1 MLILSLFNELTKYCL
16 KQQFLHTI
24 ILFLLV
30 SVFAG
35 CSTEKNTRASRTF
48 HNVTSRYNIYF
59 NANESIK
66 EGLASVEERIEDD
79 YTRILPLYKE
89 SDPATASLVKSDMDY
104 AVAKCSKLIEIHSIK
119 KKPKRKRGGGSRK
132 YQEFASQEEFNK
144 WIDESYL
151 LMGKAYFYQHNFFA
165 AIDNFSYVV
174 RKYPDEETADEAQV
188 WLIRAYSEL
197 DRFIEANEVIQAIQA
212 NDDFPKKLER
222 DFAIATAYYYIKQ
235 FEYDNAIKLLD
246 IAIDKTFWKK
256 DKARLQYIV
265 AQLYQELGQNQAAA
279 EAFKRV
285 RKMNPD
291 YTMAFN
297 AMINAAGV
305 FSGEGNAE
313 DLKKRLNKMLRDKKN
328 VDFRDQI
335 YYALGNLFFGEGN
348 RDVAKDNYKQS
359 VATSFK
365 NQYQRA
371 LSAITLADIYFEDLN
386 YRGAQMYY
394 DSAMIIIDETYPNYD
409 NLSARYKS
417 LSSLVDNILTVE
429 REDSLQK
436 IANMPDAKREAFIAS
451 LMKAEQERQRNME
464 NVAMQGAR
472 SQGYYRSNRYR
483 MGMGRSGGGGWY
495 FYNPQ
500 TVSYG
505 RVTFQQQWGKR
516 KLEDD
521 WRRANKGIV
530 LDPQEVE
537 EMAEAEPEVQRVE
550 DPLKKEF
557 YTQDLPLND
566 SLMEVSHNLIRD
578 ALYNTGK
585 IFKSEFEDY
594 KLSAEAFEE
603 LIKRY
608 PDNIYKLSAYFDLYD
623 LYELMGDKV
632 KANYY
637 RNLIITDYPK
647 SKFAQFLQNPNFF
660 VEMAAKTDSINRIY
674 QNIFRNYKGGNY
686 QNVLSLSGQIKSME
700 PDSVM
705 LPKIDFMQTI
715 ASGVLSDVHNF
726 ETLLNEYIV
735 QYPEKEPM
743 PLAQEILTLIQDST
757 LTDYQKLVDM
767 GYISEEIQNE
777 ELLPEN
783 FLSEDE
789 FGGKFSYDEDLLHY
803 FVIAYPRDEEDNIDL
818 NRLKFDIANY
828 NIDHYTK
835 IDYDIETDY
844 LNDELAFVLVRA
856 MTNKENA
863 LIYHGAII
871 RKASV
876 FKTLQGIEYINF
888 VVSSTNYRAVKEEG
902 STADYLKFFVKNY
915 SRYIRSNFSDDEMD
929 ISPEELMARAE
940 AENNALKERG
950 TFVTVKAGAAGL
962 FNTKIDTTQSFVI
975 AVKDKGLSLRP
986 LMRGFADF
994 NRDKFRPWNLA
1005 LQLKEVGDYQLLVV
1019 KGIPAL
1025 NESMSYFRSAI
1036 TTRSLFEPLGQSSY
1050 RNFLITD
1057 DNLKTL
1063 INEDKV
1069 EEYITFFRNNYIQRR
1084 ASSSS
1089 AASERKATVTP
1100 TATEQTTE
1108 TTPTVDAEATLPDDL
1123 PYNQEIEGPHRIVFV
1138 IPVTGVFKDAFINGL
1153 QQFNQSNFANSGF
1166 VIEDQQLD
1174 QARQLIIVKGMEDQ
1188 ATARQYFGAVVR
1200 NRDLFDP
1207 LGTAQYRNFL
1217 ISDENFGIF
1226 LQEKNITDYMDFYK
1240 KVYLGK

>member
-1 MLILSLFNELTKYCL
+1 MKKRL
-16 KQQFLHTI
+16 LHTI
-24 ILFLLV
+24 FLFLLV
-30 SVFAG
+30 SIFAG

-59 NANESIK
+59 NANEAVK
-66 EGLASVEERIEDD
+66 EGVLTIDERIEDD
-79 YTRILPLYKE
+79 FTRILPIYKE
-89 SDPATASLVKSDMDY
+89 SDPAVVRMVKSDMDY
-104 AVAKCSKLIEIHSIK
+104 AVVKCSKLVEIHSIT
-119 KKPKRKRGGGSRK
+119 KKPKRKKGGGSRK

-144 WIDESYL
+144 WIDDSYL

-188 WLIRAYSEL
+188 WLIRAYTEL
-197 DRFIEANEVIQAIQA
+197 ERYIEANEVIQAIQA
-212 NDDFPKKLER
+212 YDDFPKNLER
-222 DFAIATAYYYIKQ
+222 DFAVATAYYHMRQ
-235 FEYDNAIKLLD
+235 LEYDNAIRMLD
-246 IAIDKTFWKK
+246 IAIKKTFWKK

-265 AQLYQELGQNQAAA
+265 AQLYQELGQNEAAA
-279 EAFKRV
+279 AAFKKV
-285 RKMNPD
+285 GKMNPD

-305 FSGEGNAE
+305 FSGEGNTE
-313 DLKKRLNKMLRDKKN
+313 DLKKQLNKMLRDKKN

-335 YYALGNLFFGEGN
+335 YYALGNIFFREGN
-348 RDVAKDNYKQS
+348 RDVAKENYKES
-359 VATSFK
+359 VAASFK

-386 YRGAQMYY
+386 YRGAQSYY

-409 NLSARYKS
+409 NVSARYKS
-417 LSSLVDNILTVE
+417 LTSLVDNILAVE

-436 IANMPDAKREAFIAS
+436 VANMPDAEREALIAS
-451 LMKAEQERQRNME
+451 LMKEEQERQRNME
-464 NVAMQGAR
+464 NLAMQGAQG
-472 SQGYYRSNRYR
+472 QGYYRSNRYR
-483 MGMGRSGGGGWY
+483 MGMGNSGGGGWY

-505 RVTFQQQWGKR
+505 RVTFQQQWGR
-516 KLEDD
+516 RTLEDD
-521 WRRANKGIV
+521 WRRSNKNSV
-530 LDPQEVE
+530 LMGE
-537 EMAEAEPEVQRVE
+537 EEELAEAEPEEQRVE

-557 YTQDLPLND
+557 YTQDLPLTD
-566 SLMEVSHNLIRD
+566 SLMTVSHDRIRD
-578 ALYNTGK
+578 ALYNAGK

-594 KLSAEAFEE
+594 ERSAEAFEE
-603 LIKRY
+603 LIERY
-608 PDNIYKLSAYFDLYD
+608 PNNIYLLSAYFDLYD
-623 LYELMGDKV
+623 LYELMGDQLKST
-632 KANYY
+632 YY
-637 RNLIITDYPK
+637 RNLIISDYPN

-660 VEMAAKTDSINRIY
+660 VEMAAKTDSLNRLY
-674 QNIFRNYKGGNY
+674 QETFRNYKLGRY
-686 QNVLSLSGQIKSME
+686 QNVLSLTGQMKSME
-700 PDSVM
+700 PDTVI
-705 LPKIDFMQTI
+705 LPKIDFM
-715 ASGVLSDVHNF
+715 AMVADGVLTDVHNF
-726 ETLLNEYIV
+726 EALLKGYLAEY
-735 QYPEKEPM
+735 PAKEPS

-757 LTDYQKLVDM
+757 LTDYQKLVEM

-783 FLSEDE
+783 FFADDE

-835 IDYDIETDY
+835 IDYDIETEY
-844 LNDELAFVLVRA
+844 LDDKLAFLLVRS

-876 FKTLQGIEYINF
+876 FKTLQGIDYMNF
-888 VVSSTNYRAVKEEG
+888 VISSTNYRAIMEER
-902 STADYLKFFVKNY
+902 STADYMKFFVKNY
-915 SRYIRSNFSDDEMD
+915 SRFIRSNFSDDEMD

-940 AENNALKERG
+940 VEANALNERG
-950 TFVTVKAGAAGL
+950 TFVTVKTGSAGL
-962 FNTKIDTTQSFVI
+962 YDTHVDTTQNFVI

-994 NRDKFRPWNLA
+994 NRDEFRSWNLA

-1025 NESMSYFRSAI
+1025 NESMSYFRRAI
-1036 TTRSLFEPLGQSSY
+1036 TTRSLFEPLGQSTY

-1057 DNLKTL
+1057 VNLQTL
-1063 INEDKV
+1063 IEENKV
-1069 EEYITFFRNNYIQRR
+1069 DEYITFFRSNYIQRR

-1089 AASERKATVTP
+1089 DAAESQSTTQTQTIQSQTTTTQAAEPATVAQP
-1100 TATEQTTE
+1100 DATS
-1108 TTPTVDAEATLPDDL
+1108 VDDL
-1123 PYNQEIEGPHRIVFV
+1123 PYNQTIEGPHRIVFV
-1138 IPVTGVFKDAFINGL
+1138 IPTTGVFKDDFVSGIAAY
-1153 QQFNQSNFANSGF
+1153 NQSNFANSGF
-1166 VIEDQQLD
+1166 TIEEQQLD
-1174 QARQLIIVKGMEDQ
+1174 QVRQLIIVKGMEDE
-1188 ATARQYFGAVVR
+1188 ATARQYFSVVVR
-1200 NRDLFDP
+1200 NRDLFAP

-1217 ISDENFGIF
+1217 ISDENFNIF
-1226 LQEKNITDYMDFYK
+1226 LQEKNITEYMDFYK
-1240 KVYLGK
+1240 QVYLNQ